1 MVAKRRLAAKRST
14 TRISLGN
21 QDERPAPRQSSIAFG
36 TFGIKRRE
44 AVGIQ
49 KSDKT
54 RYWIMVLCICLV
66 TVCGC
71 SRSSAPPPNPVSQ
84 SQQAPAPSGGSGPT
98 YGPSA
103 NSAPAYPSGPK
114 AKFFQF
120 NDIPIPPE
128 LDVQSK
134 NSNVFESGQIK
145 MGFLTLRG
153 RVESNSVMNFFVATL
168 PREGW
173 RLKGQFR
180 YNRSLLIFD
189 KPDKVC
195 VILMKE
201 EAYYTYVEIYVSPVA
216 AS

>member
-1 MVAKRRLAAKRST
+1 
-14 TRISLGN
+14 
-21 QDERPAPRQSSIAFG
+21 
-36 TFGIKRRE
+36 
-44 AVGIQ
+44 VGIR

-54 RYWIMVLCICLV
+54 SYWIMVLCICFV
-66 TVCGC
+66 TAWGC

-84 SQQAPAPSGGSGPT
+84 SQQAPAPSAGPGPA
-98 YGPSA
+98 YGPPA
-103 NSAPAYPSGPK
+103 AAPASPVPASPSGPK
-114 AKFFQF
+114 AKFLDF

-128 LDVQSK
+128 IDVQSK
-134 NSNVFESGQIK
+134 NSSVSQSGQTK

-153 RVESNSVMNFFVATL
+153 RVDSNSVMNFFVAAL

-201 EAYYTYVEIYVSPVA
+201 ETYYTYVEIYVSPVA
-216 AS
+216 AN